1 MMSIRLRLTVLYSA
15 ILALTL
21 ALFGVLLY
29 TIQAR
34 YTLDTL
40 KSELQQR
47 SDNLARSVLWRYLH
61 PDEPPRGME
70 PPPPLQ
76 LDTLPNEVAFNQVRE
91 REIIRVLNADGE
103 LIGSPFGLEIN
114 ALPLSD
120 AGLQA
125 LKKQQTW
132 WEIAEWSGERMLIY
146 NQPGV
151 NNGELVFIIQSARP
165 LTERDRSLV
174 GLSRYLIIA
183 GLLTTLAAFGI
194 GWWLAGTTLRPIHAI
209 THTAQAIGAESDFSR
224 RVDYRGPPDEVGE
237 LALTFNNMLSR
248 LQEAYQQISQTLK
261 MQRNFVADVSHE
273 LRTPLTTIRGNLALL
288 RREPALPAE
297 EQADVL
303 DDLVSE
309 SDRLIRLVNDLLVL
323 ARADAGQSLALEI
336 IPLQAVI
343 AEAVHQAGKLDP
355 QREIR
360 LTAPELSALGYR
372 DALKQVLLIVLDNA
386 LKYTRGPLTVNARP
400 EAEGV
405 VIEIQDSGPGIDSES
420 LVHIFDRF
428 YRGEVKPAIPGFG
441 LGLPIAKAL
450 VEGQQGRINLSSDRQ
465 AGSLV
470 QIFLKAA

>member
-1 MMSIRLRLTVLYSA
+1 M
-15 ILALTL
+15 
-21 ALFGVLLY
+21 
-29 TIQAR
+29 
-34 YTLDTL
+34 
-40 KSELQQR
+40 
-47 SDNLARSVLWRYLH
+47 
-61 PDEPPRGME
+61 
-70 PPPPLQ
+70 
-76 LDTLPNEVAFNQVRE
+76 
-91 REIIRVLNADGE
+91 
-103 LIGSPFGLEIN
+103 
-114 ALPLSD
+114 
-120 AGLQA
+120 
-125 LKKQQTW
+125 
-132 WEIAEWSGERMLIY
+132 
-146 NQPGV
+146 
-151 NNGELVFIIQSARP
+151 
-165 LTERDRSLV
+165 
-174 GLSRYLIIA
+174 
-183 GLLTTLAAFGI
+183 
-194 GWWLAGTTLRPIHAI
+194 
-209 THTAQAIGAESDFSR
+209 
-224 RVDYRGPPDEVGE
+224 DYQGPPDEVGE
-237 LALTFNNMLSR
+237 LALTFDSMLSR

-343 AEAVHQAGKLDP
+343 AEAVHQAGQLDP

-386 LKYTRGPLTVNARP
+386 LKYTQGPLTVNARP
-400 EAEGV
+400 EVEGV

-420 LVHIFDRF
+420 LAHIFDRF
-428 YRGEVKPAIPGFG
+428 YRGEVKPPIPGFG

-450 VEGQQGRINLSSDRQ
+450 VEGQQGRINLSSDPQ